1 MADPLSTGASV
12 VTFLALAWSSAKS
25 IHDFLTAV
33 KDGPENT
40 KHLAD
45 TVKQLQGILE
55 RLQQLQTVPMDS
67 ADLAELTS
75 LSTRCAQDLG
85 NFNDKLRRLDIP
97 VGDRRIGRIW
107 KRLKVAISQSDLDR
121 MRSSIEGHISILSFR
136 MTLLITTRVSLQ
148 ATQSTEMLEILR
160 DIKTGLTNSLA
171 TTNPLAAATSLASA
185 NSQTVPVAVSSEQ
198 VIYNETQAKLEESIC
213 RLIELINE
221 KDSTVECDDA
231 EQLMSD
237 LQTILDCAH
246 QKDPTPTSS
255 EQEVGVQESDNISKE
270 LRLVSS
276 LMFSAPSI
284 SINSSIG
291 TATSPLLF
299 GIMNAV
305 VR

>member
-33 KDGPENT
+33 KDGPEHT

-121 MRSSIEGHISILSFR
+121 MRASIEGHISILSFR

-160 DIKTGLTNSLA
+160 DIKTGLANSLVS
-171 TTNPLAAATSLASA
+171 TNCLASA
-185 NSQTVPVAVSSEQ
+185 NSQAVPVAVSSEQ

-213 RLIELINE
+213 RLMELINE

-237 LQTILDCAH
+237 LQTILDCAQ

-276 LMFSAPSI
+276 LMFSAPFI

-291 TATSPLLF
+291 TATSPPLF